1 MGVSINK
8 TVAFVKRKSKSRDGQ
23 FRIIYYSRIVKPN
36 PESESFLV
44 ISTINTKAFITSLQQ
59 PKHNQRT
66 CLLQC
71 NQIMSARVCIMRKRT
86 HSINVCVCELVF
98 ESLHA
103 IDTFTK
109 RKSVNK
115 QRDKAC
121 KQNINRILLDS
132 DSLGFE
138 SFGFGIL
145 NCPSLSKSSAS
156 EKTSPCK
163 VHCMVRNNCK

>member
-1 MGVSINK
+1 MLAAVISSK
-8 TVAFVKRKSKSRDGQ
+8 TVSRDGQ

-36 PESESFLV
+36 PESESFLA
-44 ISTINTKAFITSLQQ
+44 ISTINMKPFIASLQRQ
-59 PKHNQRT
+59 KHNHRT
-66 CLLQC
+66 SLLQC

-103 IDTFTK
+103 IDTFAK

-115 QRDKAC
+115 QRNKAF
-121 KQNINRILLDS
+121 KQDNNRILLDS
-132 DSLGFE
+132 DSSGFE

-145 NCPSLSKSSAS
+145 NFPSLTVSLFCSLLRYQVIMCLMSSFLIFW
-156 EKTSPCK
+156 
-163 VHCMVRNNCK
+163 